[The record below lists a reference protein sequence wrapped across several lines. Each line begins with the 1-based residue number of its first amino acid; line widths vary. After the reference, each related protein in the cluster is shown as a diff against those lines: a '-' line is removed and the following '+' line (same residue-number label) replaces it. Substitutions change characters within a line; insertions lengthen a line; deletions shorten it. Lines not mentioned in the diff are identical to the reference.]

1 MDLGEKLKK
10 LAEKAAEQK
19 VDWEASKSEWI
30 SNVHNLY
37 NDIEEWLA
45 PWKEKSYIATTR
57 TLVPKS
63 EEPLGVYEIERMEIT
78 AGDETIVLEPFG
90 TVIIGG
96 HGRIDIYRRGFKVD
110 AQMLILM
117 EAPEGNLRW
126 ELWKDKFSRAR
137 LPFNK
142 DTLEQLMDEWL

>member
-1 MDLGEKLKK
+1 MALKEKLKK

-19 VDWEASKSEWI
+19 VDWEASKSGWI
-30 SNVHNLY
+30 SSVHDLY
-37 NDIEEWLA
+37 DDIESWLA
-45 PWKEKSYIATTR
+45 PWKEQSYIATTR

-63 EEPLGVYEIERMEIT
+63 EEPLGDYEIEKMEIT
-78 AGDETIVLEPFG
+78 AGDETIVLEPFR
-90 TVIIGG
+90 TIIIGG
-96 HGRIDIYRRGFKVD
+96 HGRIDIYRRGFKFD

-117 EAPEGNLRW
+117 KDSGGKSRW
-126 ELWKDKFSRAR
+126 ELWKDRFAGPK